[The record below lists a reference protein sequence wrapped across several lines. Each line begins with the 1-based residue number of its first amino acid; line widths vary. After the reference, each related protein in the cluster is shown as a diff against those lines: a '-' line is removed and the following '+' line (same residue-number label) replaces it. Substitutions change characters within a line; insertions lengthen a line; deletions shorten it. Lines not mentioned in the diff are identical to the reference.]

1 MTVNNRIVSIVDDEL
16 DITQLYQD
24 AIYGHIS
31 GMSVL
36 CFNNPVTALE
46 HFIENKKDY
55 ALVISDLRMPN
66 LNGLDLLSK
75 IKMLNPNVRTILVS
89 AYEVKEDK
97 VFQKYM
103 KDGTIDLF
111 IEKPIPI
118 DWLRQKVRE
127 QVEAYEKRMNEWI
140 KPMTCD
146 HKREII
152 KRRKKY

>member
-1 MTVNNRIVSIVDDEL
+1 MTSNIRIVSIVDDEL

-24 AIYGHIS
+24 AIYGHIN
-31 GMSVL
+31 GISVV

-46 HFIENKKDY
+46 HFIENKKEY

-75 IKMLNPNVRTILVS
+75 IKIINPNVRTILVS
-89 AYEVKEDK
+89 AFNVKEDK

-127 QVEAYEKRMNEWI
+127 QVEAYAKRMNE
-140 KPMTCD
+140 
-146 HKREII
+146 
-152 KRRKKY
+152 

>member
-1 MTVNNRIVSIVDDEL
+1 MTSNIRIVSIVDDEL

-24 AIYGHIS
+24 AIYGHIN
-31 GMSVL
+31 GISVV

-46 HFIENKKDY
+46 HFIENNKEY

-75 IKMLNPNVRTILVS
+75 IKIINPNVRTILVS
-89 AYEVKEDK
+89 AFNVKEDK

-127 QVEAYEKRMNEWI
+127 QVEAYEKRMN
-140 KPMTCD
+140 K
-146 HKREII
+146 
-152 KRRKKY
+152 

>member
-1 MTVNNRIVSIVDDEL
+1 MTNNIRIVSIVDDEL

-24 AIYGHIS
+24 AIYGHIN
-31 GMSVL
+31 GISVV

-127 QVEAYEKRMNEWI
+127 QVEAYEKRINE
-140 KPMTCD
+140 
-146 HKREII
+146 
-152 KRRKKY
+152 

>member
-1 MTVNNRIVSIVDDEL
+1 MTINNRIVGIVDDEL

-31 GMSVL
+31 GISVV
-36 CFNNPVTALE
+36 CFNNSATALE

-75 IKMLNPNVRTILVS
+75 IKMLNSNVRTILVS
-89 AYEVKEDK
+89 AYEVKEDE

-103 KDGTIDLF
+103 KEGIIDLF

-127 QVEAYEKRMNEWI
+127 QVKAYEQRMNE
-140 KPMTCD
+140 
-146 HKREII
+146 
-152 KRRKKY
+152 

>member
-1 MTVNNRIVSIVDDEL
+1 MTTNIKIVSIVDDEL

-24 AIYGHIS
+24 AIYGHIN
-31 GMSVL
+31 GISVV
-36 CFNNPVTALE
+36 CFNNPITALE

-55 ALVISDLRMPN
+55 VLVISDLRMPN
-66 LNGLDLLSK
+66 LNGLDLLNK
-75 IKMLNPNVRTILVS
+75 IKMLNSNVKTILVS

-97 VFQKYM
+97 TFQKYM

-127 QVEAYEKRMNEWI
+127 QVEAFERRRNE
-140 KPMTCD
+140 
-146 HKREII
+146 
-152 KRRKKY
+152 

>member
-1 MTVNNRIVSIVDDEL
+1 MTSNIRIVSIVDDEL

-24 AIYGHIS
+24 AIYGHIN
-31 GMSVL
+31 GISVV

-46 HFIENKKDY
+46 HFIENKKNY

-75 IKMLNPNVRTILVS
+75 IKMINPNVRTILVS

-127 QVEAYEKRMNEWI
+127 QVEAYEKRMNE
-140 KPMTCD
+140 
-146 HKREII
+146 
-152 KRRKKY
+152 

>member
-1 MTVNNRIVSIVDDEL
+1 MASNIRIVSIVDDEL

-24 AIYGHIS
+24 AIYGHIN
-31 GMSVL
+31 GISVV

-127 QVEAYEKRMNEWI
+127 QVEAYEKRINE
-140 KPMTCD
+140 
-146 HKREII
+146 
-152 KRRKKY
+152 

>member
-1 MTVNNRIVSIVDDEL
+1 MTIKNRIVSIIDDEL

-24 AIYGHIS
+24 AIYGHIE
-31 GMSVL
+31 GISVV

-75 IKMLNPNVRTILVS
+75 IKMLNSNVRTILVS
-89 AYEVKEDK
+89 AYEVKEDE

-103 KDGTIDLF
+103 KEGIIDLF

-127 QVEAYEKRMNEWI
+127 QVKAYEQRMNE
-140 KPMTCD
+140 
-146 HKREII
+146 
-152 KRRKKY
+152 

>member
-1 MTVNNRIVSIVDDEL
+1 MTIKHRIVSIIDDEL

-24 AIYGHIS
+24 AIYGHID
-31 GMSVL
+31 GISVV

-75 IKMLNPNVRTILVS
+75 IKTLNSNVRTILVS
-89 AYEVKEDK
+89 AYKVKEDA

-103 KDGTIDLF
+103 KEGTIDLF

-127 QVEAYEKRMNEWI
+127 QVKAYEQRMNE
-140 KPMTCD
+140 
-146 HKREII
+146 
-152 KRRKKY
+152 

>member
-1 MTVNNRIVSIVDDEL
+1 MASNIRIVSIVDDEL

-24 AIYGHIS
+24 AIYGHIN
-31 GMSVL
+31 GISVV

-75 IKMLNPNVRTILVS
+75 IKIINPNVRTILVS

-111 IEKPIPI
+111 IGKPIPI

-127 QVEAYEKRMNEWI
+127 QVEAYEKRMNE
-140 KPMTCD
+140 
-146 HKREII
+146 
-152 KRRKKY
+152 

>member
-1 MTVNNRIVSIVDDEL
+1 MTINNRIVSIIDDDL

-24 AIYGHIS
+24 AIYGHIN
-31 GMSVL
+31 GISVV

-75 IKMLNPNVRTILVS
+75 IKMLNSNVRTILVS
-89 AYEVKEDK
+89 AYEVKEDE

-103 KDGTIDLF
+103 KEGTIDLF

-127 QVEAYEKRMNEWI
+127 QIKAYEQRMNE
-140 KPMTCD
+140 
-146 HKREII
+146 
-152 KRRKKY
+152 

>member
-1 MTVNNRIVSIVDDEL
+1 MTSNFRIVSIVDDEL

-24 AIYGHIS
+24 AIYGHIN
-31 GMSVL
+31 GISVV

-46 HFIENKKDY
+46 HFIENKKEY

-75 IKMLNPNVRTILVS
+75 IKIINPNVRTILVS
-89 AYEVKEDK
+89 AFNVKEDK

-127 QVEAYEKRMNEWI
+127 QVEAYEKENE
-140 KPMTCD
+140 
-146 HKREII
+146 
-152 KRRKKY
+152 

>member
-1 MTVNNRIVSIVDDEL
+1 MASNIRIVSIVDDEL

-24 AIYGHIS
+24 AIYGHIN
-31 GMSVL
+31 GISVV

-55 ALVISDLRMPN
+55 ALAISDLRMPN

-75 IKMLNPNVRTILVS
+75 IKMINPNVRTILVS

-127 QVEAYEKRMNEWI
+127 QVEAYEKRMNE
-140 KPMTCD
+140 
-146 HKREII
+146 
-152 KRRKKY
+152 

>member
-1 MTVNNRIVSIVDDEL
+1 MTSNIRIVSIVDDEL

-24 AIYGHIS
+24 AIYGRINGIS
-31 GMSVL
+31 VV

-46 HFIENKKDY
+46 HFSENKKDY
-55 ALVISDLRMPN
+55 ALIISDLRMPN

-75 IKMLNPNVRTILVS
+75 IKMINPNVRTILVS

-127 QVEAYEKRMNEWI
+127 QVEAYEKRMNE
-140 KPMTCD
+140 
-146 HKREII
+146 
-152 KRRKKY
+152 

>member
-1 MTVNNRIVSIVDDEL
+1 MASNIRIVSIVDDEL

-24 AIYGHIS
+24 AIYGHIN
-31 GMSVL
+31 GISVV

-75 IKMLNPNVRTILVS
+75 IKIINPNVRTILVS

-103 KDGTIDLF
+103 NDGTIDLF

-127 QVEAYEKRMNEWI
+127 QVEAYEKRMNE
-140 KPMTCD
+140 
-146 HKREII
+146 
-152 KRRKKY
+152 

>member
-1 MTVNNRIVSIVDDEL
+1 MASNIRIVSIVDDEL

-24 AIYGHIS
+24 AIYGHIN
-31 GMSVL
+31 GISVV

-75 IKMLNPNVRTILVS
+75 IKMINPNVRTILVS

-127 QVEAYEKRMNEWI
+127 QVEAYEKRMNE
-140 KPMTCD
+140 
-146 HKREII
+146 
-152 KRRKKY
+152 

>member
-1 MTVNNRIVSIVDDEL
+1 MTINIRIVSIVDDEL

-24 AIYGHIS
+24 AIYGHINEI
-31 GMSVL
+31 SVV

-75 IKMLNPNVRTILVS
+75 IKMINPNVRTILVS

-127 QVEAYEKRMNEWI
+127 QVEAYEKRMNE
-140 KPMTCD
+140 
-146 HKREII
+146 
-152 KRRKKY
+152 

>member
-1 MTVNNRIVSIVDDEL
+1 MTPKKIVCIIDDEL

-24 AIYGHIS
+24 AIYDHIE
-31 GMSVL
+31 GISVV
-36 CFNNPVTALE
+36 CFNNPVTALD

-55 ALVISDLRMPN
+55 VLVISDLRMPK
-66 LNGLDLLSK
+66 LSGLDVLSK
-75 IKMLNPNVRTILVS
+75 VKMLNSNVRTILVS

-97 VFQKYM
+97 IFQKYM

-127 QVEAYEKRMNEWI
+127 QVEVFEKRRNE
-140 KPMTCD
+140 
-146 HKREII
+146 
-152 KRRKKY
+152 

>member
-1 MTVNNRIVSIVDDEL
+1 MTINNRIVGIVDDEL

-24 AIYGHIS
+24 AIYGHIN
-31 GMSVL
+31 GISVV

-55 ALVISDLRMPN
+55 ALVISDLRMPK

-75 IKMLNPNVRTILVS
+75 IKLLNSNVRTILVS
-89 AYEVKEDK
+89 AYEVKED
-97 VFQKYM
+97 FQKYM
-103 KDGTIDLF
+103 RDGIIDLF

-127 QVEAYEKRMNEWI
+127 QIKTYEKITTE
-140 KPMTCD
+140 
-146 HKREII
+146 
-152 KRRKKY
+152 

>member
-1 MTVNNRIVSIVDDEL
+1 MTTNIKIVSIVDDEL

-24 AIYGHIS
+24 AIYGHIN
-31 GMSVL
+31 GISVV
-36 CFNNPVTALE
+36 CFNNPITALE

-55 ALVISDLRMPN
+55 ALVISDMRMPN

-75 IKMLNPNVRTILVS
+75 IKILNSNVRTILVS

-97 VFQKYM
+97 IFQKYM

-127 QVEAYEKRMNEWI
+127 QVEAFEKRRNE
-140 KPMTCD
+140 
-146 HKREII
+146 
-152 KRRKKY
+152 

>member
-1 MTVNNRIVSIVDDEL
+1 MTINNKIVGIVDDEL

-24 AIYGHIS
+24 AIYGHIN
-31 GMSVL
+31 GISVV

-75 IKMLNPNVRTILVS
+75 IKMLNSNVRTILVS

-97 VFQKYM
+97 IFQKHM

-127 QVEAYEKRMNEWI
+127 QVKAYEQRMNE
-140 KPMTCD
+140 
-146 HKREII
+146 
-152 KRRKKY
+152 

>member
-1 MTVNNRIVSIVDDEL
+1 MTINNRIVGIVDDEL

-24 AIYGHIS
+24 AIYGHIN
-31 GMSVL
+31 GISVV
-36 CFNNPVTALE
+36 CFNNPLTALE

-75 IKMLNPNVRTILVS
+75 IKMLNSNVRTILVS
-89 AYEVKEDK
+89 AYEVKEDE

-103 KDGTIDLF
+103 KEGIIDLF

-127 QVEAYEKRMNEWI
+127 QVKAYEQRMNE
-140 KPMTCD
+140 
-146 HKREII
+146 
-152 KRRKKY
+152 

>member
-1 MTVNNRIVSIVDDEL
+1 MASNIRIVSIVDDEL

-24 AIYGHIS
+24 AIYGHIN
-31 GMSVL
+31 GISVV

-75 IKMLNPNVRTILVS
+75 IKMIDPNVRTILVS

-127 QVEAYEKRMNEWI
+127 QVEAYEKR
-140 KPMTCD
+140 
-146 HKREII
+146 KRKE
-152 KRRKKY
+152 

>member
-1 MTVNNRIVSIVDDEL
+1 MTTNNRIVSIVDDEL

-24 AIYGHIS
+24 AIYGKVNGIS
-31 GMSVL
+31 VV

-66 LNGLDLLSK
+66 LNGLDLLHK
-75 IKMLNPNVRTILVS
+75 IKMINSSVILVS
-89 AYEVKEDK
+89 AYEVKEDE
-97 VFQKYM
+97 VFQKYT
-103 KDGTIDLF
+103 KEGIIDLF

-127 QVEAYEKRMNEWI
+127 QIEVYEQRMN
-140 KPMTCD
+140 K
-146 HKREII
+146 
-152 KRRKKY
+152 

>member
-1 MTVNNRIVSIVDDEL
+1 MTINIRIVSIVDDEL

-24 AIYGHIS
+24 AIYGHIN
-31 GMSVL
+31 GISVV

-75 IKMLNPNVRTILVS
+75 IKMINPNVRTILVS

-97 VFQKYM
+97 LFQKYM

-127 QVEAYEKRMNEWI
+127 QVEAYEKRMNE
-140 KPMTCD
+140 
-146 HKREII
+146 
-152 KRRKKY
+152 

>member
-1 MTVNNRIVSIVDDEL
+1 LGPESLGGNYMTINNRIVGIVDDEL

-31 GMSVL
+31 GISVV

-75 IKMLNPNVRTILVS
+75 IKMLNSNVRTILVS
-89 AYEVKEDK
+89 AYEVKEDE
-97 VFQKYM
+97 VFQKYT
-103 KDGTIDLF
+103 KEGNIDLF

-127 QVEAYEKRMNEWI
+127 QVKAYEQRMNE
-140 KPMTCD
+140 
-146 HKREII
+146 
-152 KRRKKY
+152 

>member
-1 MTVNNRIVSIVDDEL
+1 MTINIRIVSIVDDEL

-24 AIYGHIS
+24 AIYGHIN
-31 GMSVL
+31 GISVV

-75 IKMLNPNVRTILVS
+75 IKMINPNVRTILVS

-127 QVEAYEKRMNEWI
+127 QVEAYEKRMNE
-140 KPMTCD
+140 
-146 HKREII
+146 
-152 KRRKKY
+152 